1 MTRHQYGIYALDPQT
16 SFRGETVGG
25 VQKCRLFFQA
35 TTRAVKPRTPAPR
48 KTKSNILNFPYKK
61 KQDIS
66 TGLNYTI
73 NERKKIVADKKCDE
87 NNNIQMTTN
96 L

>member
-61 KQDIS
+61 KTRHIYRPQ
-66 TGLNYTI
+66 LYRQ
-73 NERKKIVADKKCDE
+73 RKKE
-87 NNNIQMTTN
+87 NRSR
-96 L
+96 